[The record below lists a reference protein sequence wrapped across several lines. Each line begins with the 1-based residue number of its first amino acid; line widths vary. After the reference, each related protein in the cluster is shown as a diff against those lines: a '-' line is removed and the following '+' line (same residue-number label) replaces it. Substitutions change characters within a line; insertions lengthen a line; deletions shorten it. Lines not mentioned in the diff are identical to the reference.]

1 VSHAPPAAAD
11 AVARALHVASLH
23 VHPIKSLRGVAVD
36 AATVDDLGLALDR
49 RWMLVDD
56 GGVFLT
62 QREDPSMT
70 LLRTSLVSAAGG
82 DARTA
87 ELTHTV
93 RVHAPS
99 GDTLDVAPPPPDA
112 RRRRVRIWAHEVL
125 AADYP
130 ADVDAWFSEALGR
143 TCHLTWLPEDS
154 RRPIDHPHATPSD
167 RAAFGDAFP
176 VLVATQASLDDLNAR
191 LAARGEPAVSM
202 ERFRPNLVV
211 AGDAAPYA
219 EDAWGRVWASDVVLD
234 LVKPCARCAMTTVDP
249 DSARSGAEPLRT
261 LAGYRKVG
269 SKVLFAQ
276 NALVRAG
283 GVLRVGDP
291 VRVAGA
297 AP

>member
-1 VSHAPPAAAD
+1 MSQSPPSAPEAS
-11 AVARALHVASLH
+11 ARALHVASLH
-23 VHPIKSLRGVAVD
+23 LYPIKSLRGLAVD

-70 LLRTSLVSAAGG
+70 LLRTSLVPAAGG
-82 DARTA
+82 DARRA
-87 ELTHTV
+87 ELGHMV

-99 GDTLDVAPPPPDA
+99 GDTLDLAPPPPDA
-112 RRRRVRIWAHEVL
+112 RRRRVRIWAHEVV
-125 AADYP
+125 ATDYP

-143 TCHLTWLPEDS
+143 PCHLTWLPEDS
-154 RRPIDHPHATPSD
+154 RRPIDHPHATPTD

-202 ERFRPNLVV
+202 ERFRPNVVV

-219 EDAWGRVWASDVVLD
+219 EDTWGRMWAGEVALD
-234 LVKPCARCAMTTVDP
+234 LVKPCARCVMVTVDP
-249 DSARSGAEPLRT
+249 ESARSGSEPLRT
-261 LAGYRKVG
+261 LSSYRKVG
-269 SKVLFAQ
+269 SKVIFAQ

-283 GVLRVGDP
+283 GALRVGDP
-291 VRVAGA
+291 VQTGGA
-297 AP
+297 AS

>member
-1 VSHAPPAAAD
+1 MSHPPSSAPESSAP
-11 AVARALHVASLH
+11 ALHVASLH
-23 VHPIKSLRGVAVD
+23 VHPIKSLRGIAVD

-70 LLRTSLVSAAGG
+70 LLRTELVPAAGG
-82 DARTA
+82 DARRA
-87 ELTHTV
+87 ELGHTV

-99 GDTLDVAPPPPDA
+99 GDTLDLAPPPADA

-143 TCHLTWLPEDS
+143 PCHLTWLPEDS
-154 RRPIDHPHATPSD
+154 RRPIDDPHATPTD

-191 LAARGEPAVSM
+191 LAARGEPAVTM
-202 ERFRPNLVV
+202 ERFRPNVVV

-219 EDAWGRVWASDVVLD
+219 EDGWGRIWAGEVALD
-234 LVKPCARCAMTTVDP
+234 LVKPCARCVMTTVDP
-249 DSARSGAEPLRT
+249 ESARSGAEPLRT
-261 LAGYRKVG
+261 LSGYRKVG
-269 SKVLFAQ
+269 SKVMFAQ

-283 GVLRVGDP
+283 GALRVGDP
-291 VRVAGA
+291 VQTAGA
-297 AP
+297 AS

>member
-1 VSHAPPAAAD
+1 MSHSAQFAED
-11 AVARALHVASLH
+11 AVARPLHVASLH
-23 VHPIKSLRGVAVD
+23 VHPIKSLRGLAVD
-36 AATVDDLGLALDR
+36 AAAVDDLGLALDR

-70 LLRTSLVSAAGG
+70 LLRTSLVPTAGG
-82 DARTA
+82 DARVA

-99 GDTLDVAPPPPDA
+99 GDTLDLVPPPPDA
-112 RRRRVRIWAHEVL
+112 RRRRVRIWAHEVV

-130 ADVDAWFSEALGR
+130 ADVDGWFSEALGR

-154 RRPIDHPHATPSD
+154 HRHIDHPHATPSD

-191 LAARGEPAVSM
+191 LAARGEPPVSM
-202 ERFRPNLVV
+202 ERFRPNVVV

-219 EDAWGRVWASDVVLD
+219 EDAWGRLWAGEVALD
-234 LVKPCARCAMTTVDP
+234 LVKPCARCAMVTVDP
-249 DSARSGAEPLRT
+249 ETARSGSEPLRT

-269 SKVLFAQ
+269 SKVMFAQ

-283 GVLRVGDP
+283 GALRVGDP

-297 AP
+297 AS

>member
-87 ELTHTV
+87 ELTHRV